1 MLATEGF
8 IILLFIPF
16 CIFKVF
22 HNLKV
27 YICRRF
33 KEKVEKSHPKIEK
46 REFTRWPAAAAQRS
60 VSSPPSKLAPVGKQ
74 AFRWLIRVRIKILVS
89 HSAYF

>member
-22 HNLKV
+22 HNLK
-27 YICRRF
+27 YIF
-33 KEKVEKSHPKIEK
+33 VEDLKKG
-46 REFTRWPAAAAQRS
+46 
-60 VSSPPSKLAPVGKQ
+60 LGN
-74 AFRWLIRVRIKILVS
+74 LVPR
-89 HSAYF
+89 